1 MTNSFQI
8 QIIQEEYSIDNL
20 FETSIVVNVL
30 IDEGNYQNKMSILK
44 KKKK

>member
-1 MTNSFQI
+1 MTNFFQI
-8 QIIQEEYSIDNL
+8 RIIQEEYSSDNL

-44 KKKK
+44 KKK